1 MQFAKAFLQRFGLF
15 TAAEPVDP
23 AYERRLE
30 RICASD
36 GKRHARPAAF
46 RPQPSHPE
54 V

>member
-1 MQFAKAFLQRFGLF
+1 MQFAKAFFKRLGLF
-15 TAAEPVDP
+15 TRQEPVDP

-30 RICASD
+30 RLCAND